1 MAAFQGYARSNGF
14 DPITIPDTSERDL
27 RAADREL
34 KNMQRAYDSQ
44 DKYARAYQT
53 QVEENQRL
61 ESEARVANFE
71 LNDTFIKQNREAEKR
86 NFETRIRN
94 AEQKESKYKGFSDFA
109 MSMSKTFAQKYS
121 DQMVEKRNAEKDF
134 MTGLIYKYG
143 VTSQERA
150 EIDAIEGEISA
161 MNGDTSPAV
170 KRLRA
175 AGATTAELEQLANM
189 SGYAELGANI
199 GLAQNAGNNYGAYVG
214 ADRQKYQVG
223 DKMMT
228 YAEAYSNGDVVALNT
243 IQAQQRINYINEATP
258 GMDPMFLDK
267 HMFDKIRAF
276 EGGQNAQVAQI
287 ARSKF
292 DENQKLQQEQEMM
305 VFINNGQGL
314 GPSNLWSTIQDTGDA
329 RADTLNQKL
338 STLGTMA
345 AANIPGSRQFVD
357 DLLNLVVSKNG
368 QPDGLFRD
376 LYPIKAANLQ
386 QQLTAG
392 LKNNNQKIQA
402 RQTAKKLADDQL
414 WDQIKSNLY
423 KDGPPT
429 NATIDIYQ
437 QQFSNNPALLAKLES
452 QKLLS
457 ANSLADTKFK
467 NDIARLDNLGL
478 PITDEWIRSQKNVSP
493 KVLQEGR
500 KSVNIKNSI
509 NQTESNELST
519 YIKAQLKA
527 IAEKDSIVELE
538 GNASATPASRA
549 LKNDALRY
557 FRSLMQ
563 SSSVNRADALDKT
576 YKYIN
581 DELKKDE
588 YQWQV
593 GPKDANKRKIEGFKG
608 FLFDGSRPVQ
618 DTLTQKKINEINE
631 NPESIR
637 EELILEKADLQQI
650 ARVYAEDGNFSRA
663 NLDDFVRL
671 AAQLPNVSYEELLL
685 GQMKFH
691 DMKDFLKNYK
701 SPIDNIDQADPD
713 ALDAARRLSR
723 GYVNGTQSRIAEV
736 GLGATPPRNLNL
748 DQVQQQAT
756 QIIADVESGQ
766 WGYNAV
772 NQGTAPDG
780 TILGSGH
787 VSRHYPGMDLT
798 QQTIGQVR
806 ALQNE
811 NFAGSDD
818 QWRASGG
825 LWAVGKYQFIP
836 STLQMLMDKNNID
849 PNTKFSP
856 ELQDYLA
863 LQLLTIQG
871 PQAWIGV
878 MENGRLKISQAKY
891 DILQQAASMQ
901 FPDFGPS
908 KWRQPDTMNPEVV
921 RRYTNGNN

>member
-1 MAAFQGYARSNGF
+1 MAAFQGYARNNGF

-34 KNMQRAYDSQ
+34 KSMQRAYETQ
-44 DKYARAYQT
+44 DKYSRAVQT
-53 QVEENQRL
+53 QVEKNQRL

-71 LNDTFIKQNREAEKR
+71 LNDKFIKQNREAEKR
-86 NFETRIRN
+86 NFDTRIRN
-94 AEQKESKYKGFSDFA
+94 AEQKEAKYKGFSDFA

-121 DQMVEKRNAEKDF
+121 DKMVEKRNAEKDF

-150 EIDAIEGEISA
+150 EIDAIEGEISS

-228 YAEAYSNGDVVALNT
+228 YAEAFSNGDVVALNT

-276 EGGQNAQVAQI
+276 EGGQNAQVSQI
-287 ARSKF
+287 ARTKF
-292 DENQKLQQEQEMM
+292 DENQKLQQQQEMM
-305 VFINNGQGL
+305 VFINNAQGM
-314 GPSNLWSTIQDTGDA
+314 GPSNLWDTIQDTGDA
-329 RADTLNQKL
+329 RAQTLSEKVA
-338 STLGTMA
+338 TLGSVV
-345 AANIPGSRQFVD
+345 AANLPGSRQFAD
-357 DLLNLVVSKNG
+357 DFLNQVVSKNG
-368 QPDGLFRD
+368 QPDGRFRD
-376 LYPIKAANLQ
+376 LYPLQAATLEK
-386 QQLTAG
+386 QLTAG
-392 LKNNNQKIQA
+392 LKNSNQQQQA
-402 RQTAKKLADDQL
+402 KQTAQNLREQRL
-414 WDQIKSNLY
+414 WDRIESNLFA
-423 KDGPPT
+423 DGFPT
-429 NATIDIYQ
+429 NATIEIYQ
-437 QQFSNNPALLAKLES
+437 QQFSNNPAILAKLES
-452 QKLLS
+452 AKTKS
-457 ANSLADTKFK
+457 ANAFADTKFK
-467 NDIARLDNLGL
+467 NDLARLKNLGL
-478 PITDEWIRSQKNVSP
+478 PITQEWIRNQKNVSP
-493 KVLQEGR
+493 TVLQQGL
-500 KSVNIKNSI
+500 KNANVKDAI
-509 NQTESNELST
+509 TQTEKDDFTS
-519 YIKAQLKA
+519 YIKGQLKG
-527 IAEKDSIVELE
+527 IANAGSIVELE
-538 GNASATPASRA
+538 GIPSATPATRSLLNKA
-549 LKNDALRY
+549 LKL
-557 FRSLMQ
+557 FQSEMQ
-563 SSSVNRADALDKT
+563 SSNVNRADAIKKT
-576 YKYIN
+576 YQYIN
-581 DELKKDE
+581 DQLKTDDYIYQSGPDDKDNLL
-588 YQWQV
+588 
-593 GPKDANKRKIEGFKG
+593 PEGFKG
-608 FLFDGSRPVQ
+608 FLFDGSQPVQ
-618 DTLTQKKINEINE
+618 DSLTQAKINEINE
-631 NPESIR
+631 NPESISTKP
-637 EELILEKADLQQI
+637 ILEKSDLEQI
-650 ARVYAEDGNFSRA
+650 ARVYNEDGNFSRA

-671 AAQLPNVSYEELLL
+671 ASELPNVSYEDLLL
-685 GQMKFH
+685 GQMEYHGIKNF
-691 DMKDFLKNYK
+691 NYK

-723 GYVNGTQSRIAEV
+723 GYANGTQSRIAEI

-766 WGYNAV
+766 WGYQAV

-780 TILGSGH
+780 TILGSGPITK
-787 VSRHYPGMDLT
+787 HYPGMDLT
-798 QQTIGQVR
+798 KQTLGQVR

-811 NFAGSDD
+811 NFSGSDD

-836 STLQMLMDKNNID
+836 STLQMLMDKSNISPD
-849 PNTKFSP
+849 TLFSP

-878 MENGRLKISQAKY
+878 MEHGRLKISQAKY

>member
-44 DKYARAYQT
+44 DKYARAYQA
-53 QVEENQRL
+53 QVEKNQRL
-61 ESEARVANFE
+61 ESEARIANFE
-71 LNDTFIKQNREAEKR
+71 LNDKFIKQNRAAEKR
-86 NFETRIRN
+86 NFDTRIRN
-94 AEQKESKYKGFSDFA
+94 AEQQESKYKGFSDFA

-170 KRLRA
+170 KRLRD

-292 DENQKLQQEQEMM
+292 DENQKLQDEQEMM
-305 VFINNGQGL
+305 GFFSNNQGM
-314 GPSNLWSTIQDTGDA
+314 GPSNLWSTIQATGDA
-329 RADTLNQKL
+329 RADTLNEKL

-345 AANIPGSRQFVD
+345 AADIPGSRQFVED
-357 DLLNLVVSKNG
+357 FLIQVVSKKG

-376 LYPIKAANLQ
+376 LYPLKAAKLQ

-392 LKNNNQKIQA
+392 LKNNNQTKQA
-402 RQTAKKLADDQL
+402 RQTAKNLRDAQL
-414 WDQIKSNLY
+414 WDQIESNLF

-437 QQFSNNPALLAKLES
+437 QQFSNNPDILAKLES
-452 QKLLS
+452 QKSTS
-457 ANSLADTKFK
+457 ANALADKKFL

-493 KVLQEGR
+493 KVLQQGR

-509 NQTESNELST
+509 TQTESDELSK
-519 YIKAQLKA
+519 YIAAQLKA
-527 IAEKDSIVELE
+527 VAKKNSIVELE
-538 GNASATPASRA
+538 GNASAIPASRA
-549 LKNDALRY
+549 LKNEALRE

-563 SSSVNRADALDKT
+563 SGSVSRADALKKT
-576 YKYIN
+576 HKHIN
-581 DELKKDE
+581 DELKKPE
-588 YQWQV
+588 YEWQV
-593 GPKDANKRKIEGFKG
+593 GPKDATSRKREGFTG
-608 FLFDGSRPVQ
+608 FLFNESVQ

-671 AAQLPNVSYEELLL
+671 AAQLPNISYEELLL
-685 GQMKFH
+685 GQMEVH

-836 STLQMLMDKNNID
+836 STLQMLMDRNYID

-863 LQLLTIQG
+863 LQLLRIQG

-878 MENGRLKISQAKY
+878 MENGRIKISQAKY
-891 DILQQAASMQ
+891 DVLQQAASMQ

>member
-1 MAAFQGYARSNGF
+1 MAAFQGYARNNGF

-34 KNMQRAYDSQ
+34 KSMQRAYETQ
-44 DKYARAYQT
+44 DKYSRAVQT
-53 QVEENQRL
+53 QVEKNQRL

-71 LNDTFIKQNREAEKR
+71 LNDKFIKQNREAEKR
-86 NFETRIRN
+86 NFDTRIRN
-94 AEQKESKYKGFSDFA
+94 AEQKEAKYKGFSDFA

-121 DQMVEKRNAEKDF
+121 DKMVEKRNAEKDF

-150 EIDAIEGEISA
+150 EIDAIEGEISS

-243 IQAQQRINYINEATP
+243 IQSQQRINYINEATP

-276 EGGQNAQVAQI
+276 EGGQNAQVSQI
-287 ARSKF
+287 ARTKF
-292 DENQKLQQEQEMM
+292 EENQKLQQQQEMM
-305 VFINNGQGL
+305 VFINNAQGM
-314 GPSNLWSTIQDTGDA
+314 GPSNLWDTIQDTGDA
-329 RADTLNQKL
+329 RAQTLSEKVA
-338 STLGTMA
+338 TLGSVV
-345 AANIPGSRQFVD
+345 AANLPGSRQFAD
-357 DLLNLVVSKNG
+357 DFLNQVVSKNG
-368 QPDGLFRD
+368 QPDGRFRD
-376 LYPIKAANLQ
+376 LYPLQAAKLEE
-386 QQLTAG
+386 QLTAG
-392 LKNNNQKIQA
+392 LKNNNQQQQA
-402 RQTAKKLADDQL
+402 KLTAQDLRERRL
-414 WDQIKSNLY
+414 WEKIKSNLFA
-423 KDGPPT
+423 DGFPT
-429 NATIDIYQ
+429 NATIEIYQ
-437 QQFSNNPALLAKLES
+437 QQFSNNPAILAKLENAKT
-452 QKLLS
+452 QS
-457 ANSLADTKFK
+457 ANAFADTKFT
-467 NDIARLDNLGL
+467 NDLARMQNLGL
-478 PITDEWIRSQKNVSP
+478 PITQEWIRNQKNVSP
-493 KVLQEGR
+493 TVLQQGL
-500 KSVNIKNSI
+500 KNANVKDAI
-509 NQTESNELST
+509 TQTEKDDFTS
-519 YIKAQLKA
+519 YIKGQLKG
-527 IAEKDSIVELE
+527 IAKAASIDELD
-538 GNASATPASRA
+538 GIASATPATRSLLNKA
-549 LKNDALRY
+549 LKS
-557 FRSLMQ
+557 FQSEMQ
-563 SSSVNRADALDKT
+563 SSNVNRAQAIEKT
-576 YKYIN
+576 YQYIN
-581 DELKKDE
+581 DQLKTPDYQYQSGPDDKDSLK
-588 YQWQV
+588 Q
-593 GPKDANKRKIEGFKG
+593 EGFQG
-608 FLFDGSRPVQ
+608 FLFDGSKPVQ
-618 DTLTQKKINEINE
+618 DSLTQAKINEINE
-631 NPESIR
+631 NPESISTK
-637 EELILEKADLQQI
+637 LILEKSDLEQI
-650 ARVYAEDGNFSRA
+650 ARVYNEDGNFSRA

-671 AAQLPNVSYEELLL
+671 ASELPNVSYEDLLL
-685 GQMKFH
+685 GQMEYHGIKNF
-691 DMKDFLKNYK
+691 NYK

-713 ALDAARRLSR
+713 AVDAARRLSR
-723 GYVNGTQSRIAEV
+723 GYANGTQSRIAEI

-766 WGYNAV
+766 WGYQAV

-780 TILGSGH
+780 AILGSGPITK
-787 VSRHYPGMDLT
+787 HYPGMDLT
-798 QQTIGQVR
+798 KQTLGQVR

-811 NFAGSDD
+811 NFSGSDD

-836 STLQMLMDKNNID
+836 STLQMLMDKSNISPD
-849 PNTKFSP
+849 TLFSP
-856 ELQDYLA
+856 ELQDYFA
-863 LQLLTIQG
+863 LQFLTIQG

-878 MENGRLKISQAKY
+878 MEHGRLKISQAKY